1 MSLGRKLKLVSAC
14 SSMSMFSKMRKFA
27 GYQMGG
33 GIRTNEQRFLCL
45 ETEGINFLGNEAVKL
60 ELGDLSF

>member
-1 MSLGRKLKLVSAC
+1 MNLGRKLKLVSSG
-14 SSMSMFSKMRKFA
+14 SSLSMFSKLRKIA

-45 ETEGINFLGNEAVKL
+45 ETEGMKQ
-60 ELGDLSF
+60 